1 MPTRGCCYFVLL
13 GTCTTTRS
21 PSLKPTPALI
31 SRHDA
36 DQTVP
41 FTRRARPRASS
52 LRAAERWHNGGGEG
66 GEGRSHRVCRAS
78 SHRQG
83 CLLPSTCALRTRSAA
98 ATLSRPCPTSPHTCT
113 AAATVITVSGCSSC
127 AVTSNRVACSHRTA
141 TRYAAAAHLAI
152 SLVNLLRC
160 LMPNE
165 KARD

>member
-1 MPTRGCCYFVLL
+1 MPTRDCYFVLL

-41 FTRRARPRASS
+41 FTREACQPALPRDGTTVAARAGRDAATECAVRRRTVRGVFCLQRAPFELEAQLRHFRARARHLRIPAQPPRIA
-52 LRAAERWHNGGGEG
+52 
-66 GEGRSHRVCRAS
+66 
-78 SHRQG
+78 
-83 CLLPSTCALRTRSAA
+83 
-98 ATLSRPCPTSPHTCT
+98 
-113 AAATVITVSGCSSC
+113 VSGCSSC
-127 AVTSNRVACSHRTA
+127 ANTSNRVACSHRTA
-141 TRYAAAAHLAI
+141 TRHAAAHLAI